1 MSYFVSLLFET
12 GRVLLIVQAG
22 LELPP
27 LFPFPEYRFRLLK
40 ASGNVEGFSA
50 AWSIKRQDVPQV
62 LALLLKC
69 GFC

>member
-1 MSYFVSLLFET
+1 MGYFVSLLFKT
-12 GRVLLIVQAG
+12 GKVLLIVQAG
-22 LELPP
+22 LELH

-40 ASGNVEGFSA
+40 VSGNVEGFSA
-50 AWSIKRQDVPQV
+50 AWSVKRQDVPQV

>member
-1 MSYFVSLLFET
+1 M
-12 GRVLLIVQAG
+12 IVQAG
-22 LELPP
+22 LELEP

-40 ASGNVEGFSA
+40 VSGNVEGFST
-50 AWSIKRQDVPQV
+50 AWSVKRQDVPQV